1 MMTIVAKKKS
11 IHVKVDAEI
20 KDDAENL
27 FNELGMNMTTAIN
40 LFLKQAL
47 RDGELPFRPRLDS
60 PESILARRDV
70 ESGNV
75 ERFDS
80 VDEWFEAMNNDED

>member
-1 MMTIVAKKKS
+1 MMGIVERKKS
-11 IHVKVDAEI
+11 IHIKVDAEI
-20 KDDAENL
+20 KDDAEYL

-60 PESILARRDV
+60 SESIQARRDV
-70 ESGNV
+70 EAGNV
-75 ERFDS
+75 ERFNS
-80 VDEWFEAMNNDED
+80 VDEWFEAMNTDED